1 MGITEFH
8 IDVIFLERIKLT
20 KEEVGREREGR
31 GEGEGEYRGRGRGRC
46 DTGII
51 TSLNLIQG
59 DI

>member
-31 GEGEGEYRGRGRGRC
+31 GKGEGRERESIEGEVEG
-46 DTGII
+46 DVT
-51 TSLNLIQG
+51 QG
-59 DI
+59 